1 MASTMNSIQRFFGKK
16 TPEELVRKW
25 QQEIRAQNRGIERQ
39 IRQIEREEA
48 KVKSGI
54 KAVAKRGDTKSCK
67 SLAKELIRS
76 RKHVERLHTSK
87 AQLNS
92 VSMQLNH
99 QLATLK
105 IAGTLQKSAEVM
117 NLVNQLVKLPEIAK
131 TMQEMSMEMTRA
143 GIMDEMISDSFEM
156 MDDEDL
162 EEEAD
167 EEVNKVLYQV
177 TEGMMGDATSVANLQ
192 NPLVAEEEEEEE
204 EPELDMMQKR
214 LEALKG

>member
-1 MASTMNSIQRFFGKK
+1 MASTVNSIQRFFGKK
-16 TPEELVRKW
+16 SPEELVRKW
-25 QQEIRAQNRGIERQ
+25 QQEIRAQTRGIERQ

-48 KVKSGI
+48 KVKQGI
-54 KAVAKRGDTKSCK
+54 KAVAKRGDVKSCK

-76 RKHVERLHTSK
+76 RKHVDRLHTSK

-143 GIMDEMISDSFEM
+143 GIMDEMINDTFEM

-177 TEGMMGDATSVANLQ
+177 TEGTMGEASSVANLQ
-192 NPLVAEEEEEEE
+192 NPLVTEEEEEEE